1 MIKNEHK
8 KRVSVKCNF
17 KRSVRTGTW
26 FHKSNLDVATICR
39 IIACFLMLRHPRQD
53 DTQDE
58 TGLTSTTIVDW
69 FNFCREVII
78 FYYILISSMYTAEKY
93 IVMYKKI
100 LILFLLTDL
109 CVLG

>member
-1 MIKNEHK
+1 
-8 KRVSVKCNF
+8 
-17 KRSVRTGTW
+17 
-26 FHKSNLDVATICR
+26 
-39 IIACFLMLRHPRQD
+39 MLRHPRQD

-78 FYYILISSMYTAEKY
+78 FYYILISNMYTAEKY
-93 IVMYKKI
+93 IVMYKKM
-100 LILFLLTDL
+100 LILFLLTGL